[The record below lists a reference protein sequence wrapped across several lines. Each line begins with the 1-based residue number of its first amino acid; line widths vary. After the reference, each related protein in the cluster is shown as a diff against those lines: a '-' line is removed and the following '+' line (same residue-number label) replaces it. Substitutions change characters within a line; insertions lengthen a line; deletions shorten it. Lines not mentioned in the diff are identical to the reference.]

1 MKLNLF
7 KSKVLTGALALAMT
21 VAMVPSMA
29 MAEDAVKGTS
39 PELQSELSLQLTALG
54 EPVINNGWSTFQ
66 YGGVSVSI
74 STDVEKIQ
82 FVQYPAVEGENEYH
96 IVDNTNFT
104 YFPKHFS
111 MKISPQSEV
120 TATNGASFQYY
131 NAPYGVVTMGTEP
144 ADFTITNGN
153 TTIVVHCPA
162 PYGEATVGTGPVAYL
177 PGYGQFA
184 NEGVNQ
190 GGWGDAYTNDTA
202 GRKAMMNA
210 ISPTGISL
218 GSFGGYAIFDFG
230 ENGVANDPKN
240 KYGVDFIVYGNA
252 FVGNA
257 EPGGIQVSQD
267 GTTWYNI
274 AGSRH
279 YANSTVWDYTV
290 THTNKVPTD
299 DDIEGTREGKP
310 FTGEYKAATKSK
322 ARPNSAVIPGEYQI
336 KYNTWHEHNWFPL
349 YGNYFK
355 IRKAGELPLANLSL
369 AEQFAT
375 YTPKTGDAASKLE
388 LKGTKIDFTSM
399 SGNDY
404 TFGYCDVHP
413 NGNTPGVASN
423 PYTAVAGT
431 AGGDGIDI
439 SWAVNA
445 DGEPVNLDNIRYVR
459 IYTGVMKDNPPFG
472 ETSTEVC
479 GVYNVNPQATAV
491 GVAYQ
496 SSLSDGEN
504 TYEPVSVDG
513 SNTQGMTLIQQEP
526 GTMVY
531 NIAAEDVADLYLNG
545 IKVEENEVRI
555 GNMIARFDGKN
566 LTVEVSLGEN
576 DTQYLQ
582 IITQPNGDE
591 EAYINLVKFTSN

>member
-1 MKLNLF
+1 MKFTIL
-7 KSKVLTGALALAMT
+7 KSKILTSALALAMT
-21 VAMVPSMA
+21 IAMVPGA
-29 MAEDAVKGTS
+29 VMAED
-39 PELQSELSLQLTALG
+39 TAPKALDYPSIG
-54 EPVINNGWSTFQ
+54 EPTAMEDPVVRDGWCSFTNGGINIA
-66 YGGVSVSI
+66 V
-74 STDVEKIQ
+74 STDVEKLVFARLAGSDNVYQ
-82 FVQYPAVEGENEYH
+82 LVMTVNE
-96 IVDNTNFT
+96 D

-111 MKISPQSEV
+111 MKISPQSTV
-120 TATNGASFQYY
+120 TATNGAKFDYY
-131 NAPYGVVTMGTEP
+131 NAPYGIVTMGTQ
-144 ADFTITNGN
+144 ASTLTIRNGN
-153 TTIVVHCPA
+153 SEVIIECPA
-162 PYGEATVGTGPVAYL
+162 PYGEATVGEGPVAYL

-184 NEGVNQ
+184 NEGVNA
-190 GGWGDAYTNDTA
+190 GGWGDAYTNATA

-230 ENGVANDPKN
+230 TNGVANDPNN

-267 GTTWYNI
+267 GNTWYNI

-279 YANSTVWDYTV
+279 YADSTVWDYTV
-290 THTNKVPTD
+290 THTNMVPAD
-299 DDIEGTREGKP
+299 DDIQGTSEGQPYAQTY
-310 FTGEYKAATKSK
+310 TAVTKSK
-322 ARPNSAVIPGEYQI
+322 ARPNSAVVDGTYQI
-336 KYNTWHEHNWFPL
+336 QYNTWHQHNWFPL

-355 IRKAGELPLANLSL
+355 IRKGGELPLANQAL
-369 AEQFAT
+369 ASAFAT
-375 YTPKTGDAASKLE
+375 YTPKTATAASKLE

-445 DGEPVNLDNIRYVR
+445 NGEPVNLDNIRYVR

-479 GVYNVNPQATAV
+479 GVYNVTPQAAAV
-491 GVAYQ
+491 GVTDTEI
-496 SSLSDGEN
+496 SFGEMS
-504 TYEPVSVDG
+504 E
-513 SNTQGMTLIQQEP
+513 
-526 GTMVY
+526 
-531 NIAAEDVADLYLNG
+531 EDFLDRDYA
-545 IKVEENEVRI
+545 
-555 GNMIARFDGKN
+555 
-566 LTVEVSLGEN
+566 TVETVSRNTKMYTIPVNEGLGDVEIN
-576 DTQYLQ
+576 VAANAGAKVFINGVQTTSAVLPCNSGVAYMQ
-582 IITQPNGDE
+582 IIVQDGDKE
-591 EAYINLVKFTSN
+591 PTITLLKVLE